1 MTVLSHGGSPK
12 GGPLAWGSD
21 RIGFQ
26 SMPVF
31 VDDGPHTAFAI
42 YGADVDRIILG
53 FVFSFCALES
63 LIESRGIIAFV
74 VVIVTHFI

>member
-1 MTVLSHGGSPK
+1 
-12 GGPLAWGSD
+12 
-21 RIGFQ
+21 
-26 SMPVF
+26 MPVF